1 MTPETRRTVLRHAVA
16 IDLMIMAVGAA
27 WLIPSSPA
35 VLFGSFLA
43 AVALSA
49 WLGGDE
55 VGLAATAYAVVALS
69 VFFGRAVDVGSLTA
83 FAATGAVVA
92 TIARAARAI
101 QRGEA
106 AVVETAAEDAP
117 PRTEVRPIGA
127 AIPFAIG
134 LPLLVVVLYT
144 DLSDVMM
151 ENFPVPSLLQPL
163 IMLLGFVVWKYR
175 HALRPSTAAIHPIVA
190 FMVLY
195 ALVVF
200 STSIWAKETYLT
212 DKKFSEALKAVFVV
226 VLAASLAASW
236 NALQRAFIALIASA
250 ALLSTL
256 SVLQIATGRFADA
269 FFGLV
274 ELKSGTIYGDVSMP
288 RAAGP
293 PVSDPNFYA
302 RILLMTIPL
311 SVVMAFLEKRPRRRL
326 AYAAAAAIT
335 TAATLVTY
343 SRGAMLTLGVMAVL
357 LALALRV
364 KVRHIAMGGVAGIF
378 LLLLLPGAITR
389 RLVTIE
395 ALLPDHNS
403 GAAYDSSLAQRELLT
418 MSGVAMFEAHPWFGV
433 GAGHYA
439 WYFPQ
444 FSEQVGSSWIDYV
457 ETGVDRYP
465 HSFYVEV
472 ACETG
477 LLGLSMILSAVL
489 AAFLTLYLSRA
500 ELLYDGDREH
510 AMLASALAVSIAGY
524 LIASVFLHETH
535 LRYIALFFG
544 FAIAIARLARKQIG
558 EAEA

>member
-1 MTPETRRTVLRHAVA
+1 MTAETRRTILRHAVA

-27 WLIPSSPA
+27 WLVPGSPA

-83 FAATGAVVA
+83 FAATGAVVS

-101 QRGEA
+101 QRRE
-106 AVVETAAEDAP
+106 ELP
-117 PRTEVRPIGA
+117 PRAEARPFAA

-144 DLSDVMM
+144 DLSDIVM
-151 ENFPVPSLLQPL
+151 ENLPVPSLLQPL
-163 IMLLGFVVWKYR
+163 IMLLAFVVWKYR
-175 HALRPSTAAIHPIVA
+175 HTLQPSSAAAHPIVA

-200 STSIWAKETYLT
+200 STSIWAKDTYLA
-212 DKKFSEALKAVFVV
+212 DKRFSETLKAVFVA

-236 NALQRAFIALIASA
+236 TSLRRAFIALIASA
-250 ALLSTL
+250 ALLSSL
-256 SVLQIATGRFADA
+256 SVLQIATGRFGDA

-311 SVVMAFLEKRPRRRL
+311 SVSMAFMEKRPRRRF

-343 SRGAMLTLGVMAVL
+343 SRGAMLTLAVMAML
-357 LALALRV
+357 LALTLRV
-364 KVRHIAMGGVAGIF
+364 KLRHIALAGVAGIIV
-378 LLLLLPGAITR
+378 LLMLPSSITR
-389 RLVTIE
+389 RLGTIE
-395 ALLPDHNS
+395 ALLPDHNT

-418 MSGVAMFEAHPWFGV
+418 LSGVAMFEAHPWFGV

-444 FSEQVGSSWIDYV
+444 YSNLVGSSWIDYV
-457 ETGVDRYP
+457 ETGINRYP

-477 LLGLSMILSAVL
+477 LAGLISILAAVL
-489 AAFLTLYLSRA
+489 AAFLTLYRTHAQLRH
-500 ELLYDGDREH
+500 DGDREH
-510 AMLASALAVSIAGY
+510 ATWASALAVAIAGY

-535 LRYIALFFG
+535 LRYIALYFG
-544 FAIAIARLARKQIG
+544 FVIATARLARKQVSVP
-558 EAEA
+558 